1 MLNGKSGVKKLM
13 MKTNLQKF
21 CSYTI
26 GSKIFP
32 IWLRRIKQRQTNTM
46 LTASSYAADVLDCAI
61 SDYNFAHPY
70 YTVSFDYFQWRKIR
84 DGIVV
89 LAMRL
94 P

>member
-1 MLNGKSGVKKLM
+1 
-13 MKTNLQKF
+13 
-21 CSYTI
+21 
-26 GSKIFP
+26 
-32 IWLRRIKQRQTNTM
+32 M

-70 YTVSFDYFQWRKIR
+70 YMVSFDYFQWRKIR